1 MPAFNATVLLT
12 LWRRGST
19 VKPQVFWIVK
29 MAAREGIYLGI
40 GANLPAVGYDSA
52 AATCQAA
59 IRRLDGLPALT
70 VTAVSRWYRSAP
82 VPVADQP
89 WFINAVLAVETT
101 VPAAALLAE
110 LHAVEDQF
118 GRVRQVRNEA
128 RVLDIDLLD
137 YRGQV
142 SNVARVGAAA
152 APILPHPRMDARA
165 FVLLPLR
172 ELAPTWRHPVRG
184 LEIDA
189 LIAALPAD
197 QEIQLD
203 EASAT
208 NSTHTGV

>member
-1 MPAFNATVLLT
+1 
-12 LWRRGST
+12 
-19 VKPQVFWIVK
+19 

-101 VPAAALLAE
+101 VPPAALLAE

-142 SNVARVGAAA
+142 SNAARVGAAA